1 MFYNM
6 MTGNIQGYEDINS
19 QRQHESS
26 YKFSWDETAVEDLD
40 KKISLYDDNLDDV
53 VEADQSDL
61 NQVAIDTDDV
71 LKETLDIY
79 HGGDQRQRPSSEH
92 SKISSDTNSDTSSE
106 LNDNNKDE
114 L

>member
-26 YKFSWDETAVEDLD
+26 YKFTWDETAVDDLD
-40 KKISLYDDNLDDV
+40 KKISEYDV
-53 VEADQSDL
+53 VEADPSDL

-79 HGGDQRQRPSSEH
+79 HGDDQRQRPSSEH
-92 SKISSDTNSDTSSE
+92 SKISSDSNSDTSSE